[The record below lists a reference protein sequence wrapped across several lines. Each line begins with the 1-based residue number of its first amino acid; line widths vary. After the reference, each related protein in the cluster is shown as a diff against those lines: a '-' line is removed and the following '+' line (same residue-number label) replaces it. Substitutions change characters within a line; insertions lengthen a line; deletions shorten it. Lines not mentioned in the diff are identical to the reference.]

1 MRKLD
6 FKNVFQINLTE
17 ISYDITR
24 KTPFCSNET
33 WCSNDIIRN
42 QNVTK
47 AGDRSNS
54 EDGSVSQNTPTLA
67 IFIITHCIFL
77 GFKFLVRNKE
87 KNEIPCQGMRKIQ
100 GIFLPTFLCNLSK
113 RWIKK
118 GAQNFPK
125 KSPYSWNT
133 IFDPSYNF
141 Y

>member
-1 MRKLD
+1 MC
-6 FKNVFQINLTE
+6 
-17 ISYDITR
+17 DICT
-24 KTPFCSNET
+24 NYL
-33 WCSNDIIRN
+33 
-42 QNVTK
+42 VM
-47 AGDRSNS
+47 G
-54 EDGSVSQNTPTLA
+54 
-67 IFIITHCIFL
+67 THCIFL
-77 GFKFLVRNKE
+77 GLKFLVRNEE
-87 KNEIPCQGMRKIQ
+87 KDEIPCQGMRKIQ